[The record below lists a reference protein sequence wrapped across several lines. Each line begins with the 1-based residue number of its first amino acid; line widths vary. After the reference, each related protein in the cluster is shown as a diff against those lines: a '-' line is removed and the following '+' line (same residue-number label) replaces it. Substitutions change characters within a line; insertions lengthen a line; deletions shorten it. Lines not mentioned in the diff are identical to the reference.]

1 MFTAP
6 VSRRSQSATTMP
18 LVPAPTPSD
27 PHAIVAAFDGAF
39 AIYEAVP
46 DYEAELAIELGPEAK
61 PLGEGLWIGSAGREP
76 AWAADVWLNPEV
88 VTVASIG
95 DAARQLRDRQRNWHL
110 HPLGAIRRSRLVEE
124 KLPKLRRK
132 PRAFP
137 FALPTAP
144 LGAFTLLDEAH
155 LLLSSQTRSPF
166 PGGAVAFEEDREG
179 PPSRAYL
186 KLWEALTL
194 MGGPPAPDARCL
206 DLGSSPG
213 GWTWVLAEHA
223 REVVSIDK
231 APLAPE
237 VAARSNVDA
246 RIGSAFAFEPR
257 TEGHF
262 DWVCSDVICYPP
274 RLLKLVQRWLEAGTA
289 DRFVCTLKFQGKTDH
304 ETAAAFA
311 AIEGAQVR
319 HLHHNKHEL
328 TFMLDRT
335 RARVS

>member
-1 MFTAP
+1 M
-6 VSRRSQSATTMP
+6 RR
-18 LVPAPTPSD
+18 VPAATPSD
-27 PHAIVAAFDGAF
+27 PRAVVAAFEQPF
-39 AIYEAVP
+39 TIYEAVP
-46 DYEAELAIELGPEAK
+46 DFEAELAIELGPAAK
-61 PLGEGLWIGSAGREP
+61 PLGEGLWIGPAGHDP

-88 VTVASIG
+88 ITIASIG
-95 DAARQLRDRQRNWHL
+95 DAARQLRERQRNWHL
-110 HPLGAIRRSRLVEE
+110 HPLAAIRRSRLVED

-132 PRAFP
+132 PRPFP
-137 FALPTAP
+137 VDLPTAP
-144 LGAFTLLDEAH
+144 LGAFTLLDEGH
-155 LLLSSQTRSPF
+155 VLLSPETRSPF
-166 PGGAVAFEEDREG
+166 PGGAIAFEEDREG

-194 MGGPPAPDARCL
+194 MGGPPSSDARCL

-237 VAARSNVDA
+237 VAVRNNVDA
-246 RIGSAFAFEPR
+246 RVGSAFAFDPR
-257 TEGHF
+257 SNGHF

-289 DRFVCTLKFQGKTDH
+289 DRFVCTLKFQGATDH

-311 AIEGAQVR
+311 SIDGAQVR

-335 RARVS
+335 KAGVSGSGPTVPDPS